1 MSYGL
6 AKARYTSDAA
16 ETVSPA
22 RLLTML
28 YDRLVSDLLLAE
40 DALTR
45 KDPKTTGERLG
56 SAQAILLELHASLD
70 TEAWSGGDS
79 LDQLYLWIIAELMRA
94 RLANDPSRVAQCRDL
109 LVPLRDAWHQV
120 LGGAPAG
127 AEPVGP
133 ASEEAVAPT
142 GTDSAHG
149 AVPVPAVAGTPR

>member
-40 DALTR
+40 DAMT
-45 KDPKTTGERLG
+45 KADPKVTGERLG
-56 SAQAILLELHASLD
+56 SAQTILLELHATLD

-79 LDQLYLWIIAELMRA
+79 LDQLYLWIVAELMRA
-94 RLANDPSRVAQCRDL
+94 RMANDPNRVAQCRDL

-120 LGGAPAG
+120 LDGTSAESAAPAP
-127 AEPVGP
+127 AEAADTADAGP
-133 ASEEAVAPT
+133 T
-142 GTDSAHG
+142 HGSA
-149 AVPVPAVAGTPR
+149 PVPASAGML

>member
-16 ETVSPA
+16 ETVPPS

-40 DALTR
+40 EAMQHGR
-45 KDPKTTGERLG
+45 HQVTGERLG

-70 TEAWSGGDS
+70 VSAWPGGEA

-94 RLANDPSRVAQCRDL
+94 RMAGDPTKVAECRR
-109 LVPLRDAWHQV
+109 LVEPLRDAWHEAV
-120 LGGAPAG
+120 SALPATPIPAAAPTTAPA
-127 AEPVGP
+127 A
-133 ASEEAVAPT
+133 AAA
-142 GTDSAHG
+142 
-149 AVPVPAVAGTPR
+149 PVPTAALR